1 MKICIIGSGYVGLVS
16 GACFSDLGN
25 TVTCV
30 DINRETIEK
39 LNKGII
45 PIYEP
50 GLQELVVR
58 NLKKKRLLF
67 TTDISSSIKRSD
79 IIFICVGTPT
89 KNNKADLKYVFNVT
103 NSIKFN
109 LNRYKIIV
117 TKSTVPVTT
126 GDKITKILKSNKNK
140 NNFDV
145 VSNPEFLREGEA
157 IRDFQ
162 FPDRVVVGTSS
173 NKANKIMKKLYLPLI
188 KKGGRYFHTSRRSA
202 ELIKY
207 ASNAFL
213 ATKITF
219 INEIANLCEK
229 SNIDVKEVAIGMGL
243 DERIGSR
250 FLRPGPA
257 YGGSCF
263 PKDTRALVSTGR
275 MFNTNLSVVKSVIN
289 SNDKRTNL
297 LLNKISKIMNNKI
310 KNKNITFLGVT
321 FDIFAEYFIYALIL
335 LSSFALIGLVFLI
348 LMKKDYIREL
358 PTFFLPNTGNM
369 GIPICLFAYGKLGM
383 GVAAAISSLVILLHF
398 TANIFLAKRKFDFS
412 IIAKSPSF
420 YTIILTVIFLYY
432 GKEMPVFMI
441 NTTML
446 LSYAM
451 IVMILMSLGIALTQ
465 MKVFSLRDSI
475 ITSIGRVILGPIVG
489 FFIIKFFNLSG
500 FAAGVLL
507 IQSSMPSAILCYLVA
522 SMYSPK
528 KNVDNIS
535 STIVVSTLMSL
546 VTVPITVFIALKY
559 FA

>member
-30 DINRETIEK
+30 DINREIIEK

-67 TTDISSSIKRSD
+67 TTDISSSIKKSD

-103 NSIKFN
+103 KSIKSN

-140 NNFDV
+140 NKFDV

-250 FLRPGPA
+250 FLRAGPA

-263 PKDTRALVSTGR
+263 PKDTRALVSTGQI
-275 MFNTNLSVVKSVIN
+275 FKTNLSVVKSVIN
-289 SNDKRTNL
+289 SNDKR
-297 LLNKISKIMNNKI
+297 NKILLDRIKLIMKNKI
-310 KNKNITFLGVT
+310 KNKNISFLGVT
-321 FDIFAEYFIYALIL
+321 FKSGTDDMRESPSLKMIPFLVKKGSFISYYEPTGQKKEFKSKNITFYENIKDACQNADLIIIHTEWNEFKQL
-335 LSSFALIGLVFLI
+335 NFKKITKKRNFKVFDMRNLYSTSE
-348 LMKKDYIREL
+348 MKK
-358 PTFFLPNTGNM
+358 N
-369 GIPICLFAYGKLGM
+369 K
-383 GVAAAISSLVILLHF
+383 
-398 TANIFLAKRKFDFS
+398 
-412 IIAKSPSF
+412 
-420 YTIILTVIFLYY
+420 
-432 GKEMPVFMI
+432 I
-441 NTTML
+441 N
-446 LSYAM
+446 Y
-451 IVMILMSLGIALTQ
+451 
-465 MKVFSLRDSI
+465 F
-475 ITSIGRVILGPIVG
+475 SIGR
-489 FFIIKFFNLSG
+489 
-500 FAAGVLL
+500 
-507 IQSSMPSAILCYLVA
+507 
-522 SMYSPK
+522 
-528 KNVDNIS
+528 
-535 STIVVSTLMSL
+535 
-546 VTVPITVFIALKY
+546 
-559 FA
+559 

>member
-30 DINRETIEK
+30 DINREIIEK

-67 TTDISSSIKRSD
+67 TTDISSSIKKSD

-89 KNNKADLKYVFNVT
+89 KNNKADLKYVFHVAK
-103 NSIKFN
+103 SIKSN

-140 NNFDV
+140 SKFDV

-250 FLRPGPA
+250 FLRAGPA

-275 MFNTNLSVVKSVIN
+275 MFKTNLSVVKSVIN
-289 SNDKRTNL
+289 SNDKRSNL

-321 FDIFAEYFIYALIL
+321 FKPGTDDMRESSSLKMIPALSRKGAYINYYEPTGKKKEFK
-335 LSSFALIGLVFLI
+335 SKNINFFENIKDACKSADLIIIHTEWNEFKQLNFKKITKKRNFKVFDMRNLYSTSE
-348 LMKKDYIREL
+348 MKK
-358 PTFFLPNTGNM
+358 N
-369 GIPICLFAYGKLGM
+369 K
-383 GVAAAISSLVILLHF
+383 
-398 TANIFLAKRKFDFS
+398 
-412 IIAKSPSF
+412 
-420 YTIILTVIFLYY
+420 
-432 GKEMPVFMI
+432 I
-441 NTTML
+441 N
-446 LSYAM
+446 Y
-451 IVMILMSLGIALTQ
+451 
-465 MKVFSLRDSI
+465 F
-475 ITSIGRVILGPIVG
+475 SIGR
-489 FFIIKFFNLSG
+489 
-500 FAAGVLL
+500 
-507 IQSSMPSAILCYLVA
+507 
-522 SMYSPK
+522 
-528 KNVDNIS
+528 
-535 STIVVSTLMSL
+535 
-546 VTVPITVFIALKY
+546 
-559 FA
+559 